1 MKRQTTAAAAMAIVL
16 AAGSAQAQS
25 LEKSYAD
32 QCSTP
37 ASKKSEMCQLMAK
50 ALVAKLQGEA
60 GADSGQTQN
69 AAASNPAPTAAEL
82 RARWGLLL
90 EFIGKPTFVIDGP
103 TATADTA
110 SRWVLEWQTP
120 GEVLV
125 RKKLGAD
132 GAELGSMTY
141 TWSKYTATV
150 ERNLASI
157 GQIQTFSVEPNG
169 NFVGSVLMN
178 GTMGRE
184 RWESLGATGY
194 RVMTETN
201 EGRGWVLMSDAMW
214 QLATSDA
221 LAGAAQTASL
231 MGQMYKNKKDVA
243 EIKAKMQGGMT
254 DGQFDQ
260 HIAELTARNQ
270 AYAEARRL
278 KREARAK
285 VIGGVF
291 VAAAGAAAASVN
303 GGDATQVMGG
313 ALKGYSMANADDPAS
328 AQLGAQA
335 DAMIRSRSKVVTQDD
350 GRLTT
355 GGAEKGAVV
364 ATRGDGPTAGASAP
378 LRFVLSVGLQP
389 RAGDRVNPTCYSN
402 VITRP
407 GPAGW
412 GQPGFLPPGSVQSAQ
427 ATVQDLKSRFIA
439 ACRTASG
446 RNVTSD
452 GDFHWTWNETRDG
465 DAQIANT
472 RARYPEDVTVSL

>member
-1 MKRQTTAAAAMAIVL
+1 MKRRTTAAAVMAMAF
-16 AAGSAQAQS
+16 AAGGAQAQS

-32 QCSTP
+32 GCSTP
-37 ASKKSEMCQLMAK
+37 ASKTSETCQLLAK
-50 ALVAKLQGEA
+50 ALVAKLQIESGA
-60 GADSGQTQN
+60 GAGHAQS
-69 AAASNPAPTAAEL
+69 AAASNPTPTAAEL
-82 RARWGLLL
+82 HARWGFLL
-90 EFIGKPTFVIDGP
+90 EFIGKPTFAIDGP

-132 GAELGSMTY
+132 GAELGSITY

-150 ERNLASI
+150 ERNLAAL

-169 NFVGSVLMN
+169 NVVGSVLFN

-184 RWESLGATGY
+184 RWEKLSATGY
-194 RVMTETN
+194 QVTTETN
-201 EGRGWVLMSDAMW
+201 EGRGWVLMNGAMW

-221 LAGAAQTASL
+221 LAGAAQTASV
-231 MGQMYKNKKDVA
+231 MGQLYKNRMQVA

-254 DGQFDQ
+254 DAQFDQ

-285 VIGGVF
+285 VIGGIL
-291 VAAAGAAAASVN
+291 VAAAGATAASVN
-303 GGDATQVMGG
+303 GGDATQITGG
-313 ALKGYSMANADDPAS
+313 ALKGYAMANADDPAS

-335 DAMIRSRSKVVTQDD
+335 DAMIRGGSKAISPDV
-350 GRLTT
+350 GRPIT
-355 GGAEKGAVV
+355 GGAQKG
-364 ATRGDGPTAGASAP
+364 TAGTTHDTGPSVGPRAP
-378 LRFVLSVGLQP
+378 LRFVLSIGLQP

-412 GQPGFLPPGSVQSAQ
+412 GQGGFLPPGSSQSAQ
-427 ATVQDLKSRFIA
+427 AAVEGLKSSFIE
-439 ACRTASG
+439 ACRAASG
-446 RNVTSD
+446 RNVTSE
-452 GDFHWTWNETRDG
+452 GDFHWTWNETRGG

-472 RARYPEDVTVSL
+472 RARQPEDVTVSL